1 MYLIIKLYSVKR
13 NYTREMTNTCSSNS
27 DSTLQQ
33 HVFNIELLKQL
44 LLTTDKD
51 NAGYTTV

>member
-1 MYLIIKLYSVKR
+1 
-13 NYTREMTNTCSSNS
+13 MTNTCSSNS